1 MKLSEFVKLLNSQCL
16 DDDPEILFESY
27 EWDDDLE
34 NLSYHTRD
42 FDGVSRREDQIII
55 KTSRW
60 W

>member
-1 MKLSEFVKLLNSQCL
+1 MKLSEFVKILNSKCL

-34 NLSYHTRD
+34 GLSYHPRD
-42 FDGVSRREDQIII
+42 FEGVSRCEDQIII

-60 W
+60 

>member
-1 MKLSEFVKLLNSQCL
+1 MKLSEFVKILNSKCL

-42 FDGVSRREDQIII
+42 FDGVSRRKGQIII